1 VSTAKK
7 KAENEVVEVATKY
20 DQTPSRTERRLT
32 AKQFDVLKPRLGN
45 VSESRVIAAR
55 RVLVDGIGVTEAGAE
70 VGLPKQR
77 VNDIVDRV
85 LRVKNDISADW
96 VRVNVWLPPAEAE
109 KARQLYEKCKTA
121 AAASAPQKKTKAK

>member
-1 VSTAKK
+1 V
-7 KAENEVVEVATKY
+7 ENEVVEVATKY

-32 AKQFDVLKPRLGN
+32 AKQFDALKPRLGN

-70 VGLPKQR
+70 VGLLKQR

-85 LRVKNDISADW
+85 LRVKNDIPADW

-121 AAASAPQKKTKAK
+121 AASAPPKKTKAK